1 MAESDKEKILE
12 YIKNNEDKLDYDGVF
27 GEVMDTSE
35 HSVYLTKRRALDI
48 YSPTQL
54 HTSKAMNKD
63 ELLIHELFK
72 QCKSFKNQRDE
83 LINDMAEVKRKA
95 EAWDKLKEYVLDRN
109 ETFSDRKYYAQSP
122 QQFEYFE
129 SLSTAFK
136 VIKTKMN
143 DLERGSDG
151 HN

>member
-1 MAESDKEKILE
+1 MTESDKEKILE
-12 YIKNNEDKLDYDGVF
+12 YIKNSKDKLDYDGVF

-35 HSVYLTKRRALDI
+35 RSVNLTKRRALDI

-83 LINDMAEVKRKA
+83 LINDMAEVKKKA
-95 EAWDKLKEYVLDRN
+95 EAFDEIEGLV
-109 ETFSDRKYYAQSP
+109 S
-122 QQFEYFE
+122 
-129 SLSTAFK
+129 
-136 VIKTKMN
+136 KTKSAE
-143 DLERGSDG
+143 DLGECVLQLLIENKEDE
-151 HN
+151 

>member
-35 HSVYLTKRRALDI
+35 HSVDLTKRRALDI

-63 ELLIHELFK
+63 ELLIYELFK

-83 LINDMAEVKRKA
+83 LINDMEETKKKA
-95 EAWDKLKEYVLDRN
+95 EAFDGINKLKDNIKFIKDV
-109 ETFSDRKYYAQSP
+109 
-122 QQFEYFE
+122 
-129 SLSTAFK
+129 SLSHANEEP
-136 VIKTKMN
+136 VNQEMYWVHLLM
-143 DLERGSDG
+143 DSLLEELEANHEG
-151 HN
+151 

>member
-1 MAESDKEKILE
+1 MAESYKEKILE

-54 HTSKAMNKD
+54 HTSKVMNKD
-63 ELLIHELFK
+63 ELLIYELFK

-83 LINDMAEVKRKA
+83 LINDMAEVKKKA
-95 EAWDKLKEYVLDRN
+95 EAFDEIDNLIVNGTLKDREPN
-109 ETFSDRKYYAQSP
+109 AIFQNICH
-122 QQFEYFE
+122 
-129 SLSTAFK
+129 
-136 VIKTKMN
+136 VIINAKEV
-143 DLERGSDG
+143 DHER
-151 HN
+151 

>member
-1 MAESDKEKILE
+1 MTESDKEKILE

-54 HTSKAMNKD
+54 HTSKVMNKD
-63 ELLIHELFK
+63 ELLIQELFK

-95 EAWDKLKEYVLDRN
+95 EAFDEIVRSLDK
-109 ETFSDRKYYAQSP
+109 SDSP
-122 QQFEYFE
+122 EDFGELVWE
-129 SLSTAFK
+129 IL
-136 VIKTKMN
+136 N
-143 DLERGSDG
+143 DLGLIQYEE
-151 HN
+151 

>member
-12 YIKNNEDKLDYDGVF
+12 YIKNNEDKLDCDGVF

-54 HTSKAMNKD
+54 HTSKVMNKD

-83 LINDMAEVKRKA
+83 LINDMAEIKKKA
-95 EAWDKLKEYVLDRN
+95 EAFDEIVKVLASISGDILDSPEDYEAQKEIIYKRWDELFGPMKL
-109 ETFSDRKYYAQSP
+109 
-122 QQFEYFE
+122 
-129 SLSTAFK
+129 
-136 VIKTKMN
+136 
-143 DLERGSDG
+143 LEVDHEG
-151 HN
+151 